1 MDFAIPTQGLPQRQG
16 RHPQERPLL
25 GMQEICGGKRMKREP
40 GTRTSLLLPGGRLDL
55 QLLFQEGEEG
65 AGV

>member
-1 MDFAIPTQGLPQRQG
+1 MDFTIPTQGLPQRRG
-16 RHPQERPLL
+16 RQPPSASVILL
-25 GMQEICGGKRMKREP
+25 KQYQNEKEA
-40 GTRTSLLLPGGRLDL
+40 GTGRRSCCTLLLPGGRLDL